1 MKSNYL
7 RCTVAVAALYFSG
20 NFNAQEKEAPIKEQK
35 IEEVVLIGY
44 GKAKVKDLTGSV
56 SVINLN
62 KAENQPVADIGQAIQ
77 GRASGVTVV
86 NSGEPG
92 SNVTFRIRGTG
103 TIANNNPLIVVD
115 GMPLNGGLNQINMN
129 DVESINILKDAS
141 STAIYGS
148 RGANG
153 VVMISTKRGSKG
165 GILNFDTFTG
175 MQSVTNMT
183 TVLNAAQYAKFNN
196 ELLSNADMATN
207 PEFKN
212 PDALGV
218 GTDWIKAL
226 FKPAFMQS
234 YSLSYGD
241 RSEKSNLYVSAS
253 YFNQKGVVLNTDY
266 DRYIFQLNGDT
277 KIKPF
282 LKIGNSVKLQHDI
295 KKSGSY
301 DIKGTI
307 SSLPTRA
314 IYDENGGWAGPG
326 ANAMLYG
333 AIDNPI
339 GKASIVEN
347 STKGYNI
354 QGNIYAEVD
363 LLDGLKFKSLG
374 GVEANLWYERTWSPK
389 FTWGITS
396 QKNSYLREK
405 SNRSITLLWD
415 NTLTY
420 DKTFGED
427 HHVNAVVGSS
437 AQTNQYNY
445 LEASVQK
452 FPSESTQ
459 QIDNG
464 ILQPVQHGNMSEWAL
479 MSYLGRVNYNY
490 ANKYYITATIR
501 RDGSS
506 RFGRDNRWGWFP
518 SAALAWRISN
528 ENFMKDS
535 KTINNLKLRAGYGI
549 TGNQEIGNY
558 SFSSSY
564 NTYLY
569 NFNNTFVSAVLPTV
583 LPNPNVKWEGQEMIN
598 AGFDLDMFNNRISL
612 VVDGY
617 IKNTKEMLVP
627 MSVPVTSG
635 YSDVYVPSINA
646 GRIQNKGI
654 EATLSTRNFVKEN
667 FKWSTDLVFSY
678 NKNNVEDINTKTFL
692 PGAGDGT
699 NLNRMFG
706 IITANYPVNVFY
718 GYVTD
723 GIFQNQAEVN
733 AHAVQYAGSNPATS
747 TAPGDIRFKD
757 LNNDGVIDD
766 KDRTIIG
773 NPNPKFTF
781 SLNNTFTYKNWDLTV
796 FLQGSYGNDIY
807 NVNRMYTESMSI
819 IANQSTAVLD
829 RWTGEGTS
837 NSMPRAIFGDPNQNT
852 RVSDRFVE
860 DGSYIKLKN
869 INLSYTLPKGVF
881 GQNFN
886 SVKIFTSAQNLVT
899 WTKYSGFDP
908 EVPVNGIDNG
918 TYPVTRTVSFG
929 LNVAF

>member
-1 MKSNYL
+1 MKPKIL
-7 RCTVAVAALYFSG
+7 RSTVAIAAIYFSG
-20 NFNAQEKEAPIKEQK
+20 NLYAQETDTLQKEQK
-35 IEEVVLIGY
+35 IDEVVVIGY
-44 GKAKVKDLTGSV
+44 GKAKAKDLTGSV

-77 GRASGVTVV
+77 GRASGVNVIT
-86 NSGEPG
+86 SGEPG

-103 TIANNNPLIVVD
+103 TIQNNNPLIVVD
-115 GMPLNGGLNQINMN
+115 GMPLNGGLNQINMS

-153 VVMISTKRGSKG
+153 VVIITTKRGAKG
-165 GILNFDTFTG
+165 GVLNFDTFTG
-175 MQSVTNMT
+175 IQSVSNMIK
-183 TVLNAAQYAKFNN
+183 VLDASQYAQLNN
-196 ELLSNADMATN
+196 EMLTNAGMSTN
-207 PEFKN
+207 PEFAN
-212 PDALGV
+212 PASLGK
-218 GTDWIKAL
+218 GTDWVDAL
-226 FKPAFMQS
+226 FSPALMS
-234 YSLSYGD
+234 NYSLSYGD
-241 RSEKSNLYVSAS
+241 RTEKSNLYVSTS
-253 YFNQKGVVLNTDY
+253 YFNQKGVVLNTNY
-266 DRYIFQLNGDT
+266 DRYIVQLNGDT

-295 KKSGSY
+295 KKNGSY

-307 SSLPTRA
+307 LSLPTRS
-314 IYDENGGWAGPG
+314 IYDANGNWAGPG
-326 ANAMLYG
+326 SNPLLYG
-333 AIDNPI
+333 DIDNPI
-339 GKASIVEN
+339 GKATIVEN

-354 QGNIYAEVD
+354 QGNIYAEAEIIKD
-363 LLDGLKFKSLG
+363 LKFKSLG
-374 GVEANLWYERTWSPK
+374 GMEANLWYTRTWSPK
-389 FTWGITS
+389 YQWGVKS
-396 QKNSYLREK
+396 QENSYLSEG

-420 DKTFGED
+420 DKTFGE
-427 HHVNAVVGSS
+427 HHINAVVGSS
-437 AQTNQYNY
+437 AQNNQFNY
-445 LEASVQK
+445 LSASVQK

-464 ILQPVQHGNMSEWAL
+464 ILQPVQHGNASEWAI
-479 MSYLGRVNYNY
+479 MSYLGRVNYSF
-490 ANKYYITATIR
+490 ADKYYLTGTIR

-506 RFGRDNRWGWFP
+506 RFGVDNRWGWFP

-528 ENFMKDS
+528 ENFLKDS
-535 KTINNLKLRAGYGI
+535 KTINNLKLRLGYGI

-583 LPNPNVKWEGQEMIN
+583 LPNPNVKWEGQEQYN

-612 VVDGY
+612 IVDGY
-617 IKNTKEMLVP
+617 IKNTNDMLVP

-646 GRIQNKGI
+646 GKIQNKGI
-654 EATLSTRNFVKEN
+654 EATLSTKNFVGEN
-667 FKWSTDLVFSY
+667 FKWSTDVVFSY
-678 NKNNVEDINTKTFL
+678 NKNNVESINSET
-692 PGAGDGT
+692 P
-699 NLNRMFG
+699 
-706 IITANYPVNVFY
+706 IITASGGLNSTIGQIQNGYPVNIFY

-723 GIFQNQAEVN
+723 GVFQNQSEVN
-733 AHAVQYAGSNPATS
+733 NHAVQMPGSNPATS

-757 LNNDGVIDD
+757 LNNDGVIND

-781 SLNNTFTYKNWDLTV
+781 SLNNTFTYKNFDLTI
-796 FLQGSYGNDIY
+796 FLQGSYGNDIF
-807 NVNRMYTESMSI
+807 NANRMYTESMSVI
-819 IANQSTAVLD
+819 NNQNASVLG

-837 NSMPRAIFGDPNQNT
+837 NSMPRAIYGDPNQNS
-852 RVSDRFVE
+852 RVSDRYVE
-860 DGSYIKLKN
+860 DGSYIKIKN
-869 INLSYTLPKGVF
+869 INLSYTLPKGAF
-881 GQNFN
+881 GQNF
-886 SVKIFTSAQNLVT
+886 SLIKVFVSAQNLVT

-918 TYPVTRTVSFG
+918 TYPITRIVSLG
-929 LNVAF
+929 LNVGF

>member
-1 MKSNYL
+1 MKPKFL
-7 RCTVAVAALYFSG
+7 RSTIAIAAVYFSG
-20 NFNAQEKEAPIKEQK
+20 NLYAQQTADTLQREQK
-35 IEEVVLIGY
+35 IDEVVVIGY

-56 SVINLN
+56 SVINLG

-77 GRASGVTVV
+77 GRASGVTVI

-103 TIANNNPLIVVD
+103 TIQNNNPLIVVD
-115 GMPLNGGLNQINMN
+115 GMPLNGGLNQINMS

-153 VVMISTKRGSKG
+153 VVIITTKRGAKD

-175 MQSVTNMT
+175 IQSVSNMIK
-183 TVLNAAQYAKFNN
+183 VLDASQYAQLNN
-196 ELLSNADMATN
+196 EMLTNAGMSTN
-207 PEFKN
+207 PEFAN
-212 PDALGV
+212 PASLGK
-218 GTDWIKAL
+218 GTDWVDAL
-226 FKPAFMQS
+226 FSPALIS
-234 YSLSYGD
+234 NYSLSYGG
-241 RSEKSNLYVSAS
+241 RSEKSNLYVSTS
-253 YFNQKGVVLNTDY
+253 YFNQKGVVLNTNY
-266 DRYIFQLNGDT
+266 DRYIVQLNGDT

-282 LKIGNSVKLQHDI
+282 LKIGNSVKLQHDL
-295 KKSGSY
+295 KRSGSY

-307 SSLPTRA
+307 LSLPTRP
-314 IYDENGGWAGPG
+314 IYDANGGWAGPG
-326 ANAMLYG
+326 SNPMLYG
-333 AIDNPI
+333 DIDNPI
-339 GKASIVEN
+339 GKATIVEN

-354 QGNIYAEVD
+354 QGNIYAEAEIIKD
-363 LLDGLKFKSLG
+363 LKFKSLG
-374 GVEANLWYERTWSPK
+374 GMEANLWYTRTWSPK
-389 FTWGITS
+389 YNWGVKS
-396 QKNSYLREK
+396 QENSYLSEG

-420 DKTFGED
+420 DKTFGN
-427 HHVNAVVGSS
+427 HHINAVVGSS
-437 AQTNQYNY
+437 AQNNQFNY
-445 LEASVQK
+445 LSASVQK

-464 ILQPVQHGNMSEWAL
+464 ILQPVQHGNASEWAI
-479 MSYLGRVNYNY
+479 MSYLGRVNYSFS
-490 ANKYYITATIR
+490 NKYYLTGTIR

-506 RFGRDNRWGWFP
+506 RFGVDNRWGWFP

-528 ENFMKDS
+528 ENFLKDS
-535 KTINNLKLRAGYGI
+535 KTINNLKLRLGYGI

-569 NFNNTFVSAVLPTV
+569 NFNNTYVSAVLPTV
-583 LPNPNVKWEGQEMIN
+583 LPNPNVKWEGQEQYN

-612 VVDGY
+612 IVDGY
-617 IKNTKEMLVP
+617 IKNTNDMLVP

-646 GRIQNKGI
+646 GKIQNKGI
-654 EATLSTRNFVKEN
+654 EATLSTKNFVGEN
-667 FKWSTDLVFSY
+667 FKWSTDVVFSY
-678 NKNNVEDINTKTFL
+678 NKNNVESINSET
-692 PGAGDGT
+692 P
-699 NLNRMFG
+699 
-706 IITANYPVNVFY
+706 IITASGGLNSTIGQIQNGYPVNIFY

-723 GIFQNQAEVN
+723 GVFQNQSEVN
-733 AHAVQYAGSNPATS
+733 NHAVQMPGSNPATS

-757 LNNDGVIDD
+757 FNNDGVIND

-781 SLNNTFTYKNWDLTV
+781 SLNNTFTYKNFDLTI
-796 FLQGSYGNDIY
+796 FLQGSYGNDIF
-807 NVNRMYTESMSI
+807 NANRMYTESMSVI
-819 IANQSTAVLD
+819 NNQNASVLG

-837 NSMPRAIFGDPNQNT
+837 NSMPRAIYGDPNQNS
-852 RVSDRFVE
+852 RVSDRYVE
-860 DGSYIKLKN
+860 DGSYIKIKN
-869 INLSYTLPKGVF
+869 INLSYTLPKGAF
-881 GQNFN
+881 AQNF
-886 SVKIFTSAQNLVT
+886 SLIKVFVSAQNLVT

-918 TYPVTRTVSFG
+918 TYPITRIVSLG
-929 LNVAF
+929 LNVGF